1 MIKYDYKELNDIIM
15 KYNISDAILTN
26 KLEKLYK
33 SRTISTDDTTSIID
47 LDSTTLIESKSILK
61 VVNILNGYSGY
72 NGGNI
77 YVFLGDH
84 WINMNVNNLHKY
96 LSEES
101 LMDGITFE
109 NFYIINKTSDCPVML
124 SVGYGFPSIYNESD
138 NFMTIDRFL
147 SLLIDKFISN
157 I

>member
-47 LDSTTLIESKSILK
+47 LNSTTLIESKSILK

-109 NFYIINKTSDCPVML
+109 NFYIINKTSDCPVM
-124 SVGYGFPSIYNESD
+124 
-138 NFMTIDRFL
+138 
-147 SLLIDKFISN
+147 
-157 I
+157 